1 MQRHHRLWRA
11 RSDRRGTALI
21 LVLLLTVAVGA
32 LALSAIALSGSGTL
46 IARYFDRERDF
57 RYAAEAG
64 LAMGRSRMTSDTGF
78 TLPDSLYVMVDSART
93 ISGADGEV
101 IPGVKVNVYAGRSG
115 DVSGQYGEYATIVAE
130 AYDDR
135 SGTHYV
141 RRLDMVAENFARY
154 AMFTNK
160 WPSGL
165 AYTTGEFI
173 RGRAHSNQNWESRGS
188 PVYWDTVSAVGT
200 VQGGSP
206 DYRRGKI
213 SKARYIP
220 IPPVSRL
227 AILHDRAE
235 DGALD
240 IVSAGSD
247 LESVRTRIEFVAIDL
262 DGNDSLT
269 GQWEG
274 FMRVYE
280 ASSQAGAGALRVDYG
295 ASVGVSNPAA
305 WKKND
310 PDTWVMGT
318 VRDDQCGDWHVDE
331 TDGRVKFYPVSV
343 HGTDWF
349 KDQMH
354 DAEDWFNGKNH
365 TPDKN
370 DRDKIM
376 DNMDLASLGYFPRC
390 YPVGDPHLV
399 AIERPTVATLFGNDP
414 SNWEKGGED
423 STFTDSTAYGR
434 WLAWSGDPT
443 AVKTELDE
451 MPSGASHPNYDEG
464 KYDFYRTACGPGNC
478 AYKRLWPLH
487 RQLNPGFHG
496 VIHVHGPV
504 AISGTLRGMV
514 TLYAQTY
521 GSREGTVAFI
531 DDLVYSVDP
540 AELPY
545 CQNLLGVIADGDAMI
560 TDNAMNSPQ
569 KPKNDY
575 FWMGGNV
582 NGMSTREDWVF
593 HGVIMSRTGTVGVE
607 NYDRHPEHK
616 KKCGDA
622 NSGRG
627 CIRQA
632 GGVIEDHIS
641 ATYTG
646 SGDGFGE
653 NRSVDQCL
661 MTKSPPYFPTT
672 GNYFNNRY
680 FEIDPARFDP
690 KAYFRQLQSRM

>member
-1 MQRHHRLWRA
+1 MQPRNLLWTSRGE
-11 RSDRRGTALI
+11 RSGTALV

-32 LALSAIALSGSGTL
+32 LALSAIALSGSSSL
-46 IARYFDRERDF
+46 ITRYFDRERDY

-64 LAMGRSRMTSDTGF
+64 LAIGRSRLASDTSLA
-78 TLPDSLYVMVDSART
+78 LPDSLYVMVDSGRSIT
-93 ISGADGEV
+93 GADGAV
-101 IPGVKVNVYAGRSG
+101 VPGVKVNVYAGRSG

-135 SGTHYV
+135 GGTHYV

-154 AMFTNK
+154 AMFTNR

-188 PVYWDTVSAVGT
+188 PVYWDTVSAVGS
-200 VQGGSP
+200 VGGGSA

-213 SKARYIP
+213 GGARYIP

-227 AILHDRAE
+227 AILHDRAV

-247 LESVRTRIEFVAIDL
+247 LSSVRTRIEFVAIDL
-262 DGNDSLT
+262 DGDASLT

-280 ASSQAGAGALRVDYG
+280 AAAKAGAGTLRVDYG
-295 ASVGVSNPAA
+295 AGVPVDNPAA

-310 PDTWVMGT
+310 PDTWVAGT
-318 VRDDQCGDWHVDE
+318 VRDDQCGDWHLDGK
-331 TDGRVKFYPVSV
+331 DGRVKFYPVSV
-343 HGTDWF
+343 HGTGWFRDQAHAATDWF
-349 KDQMH
+349 DGKSRQADKD
-354 DAEDWFNGKNH
+354 
-365 TPDKN
+365 
-370 DRDKIM
+370 DRDRIM
-376 DNMDLASLGYFPRC
+376 NNMDLESLGYFPRC

-399 AIERPTVATLFGNDP
+399 AIERATVPALFANDAGA
-414 SNWEKGGED
+414 WEKGGED

-434 WLAWSGDPT
+434 WLAWSGDR
-443 AVKTELDE
+443 TELSAALGA
-451 MPSGASHPNYDEG
+451 MPSAPSHPSYDAA
-464 KYDFYRTACGPGNC
+464 KYDFYRTTCTTGNC
-478 AYKRLWPLH
+478 AYRTLWPLN
-487 RQLNPGFHG
+487 RRVNPGFHG

-504 AISGTLRGMV
+504 AISGVLRGMV
-514 TLYAQTY
+514 TLYAQSH
-521 GSREGTVAFI
+521 GARQGAVAFI
-531 DDLVYSVDP
+531 DDMVYAVDP
-540 AELPY
+540 AELPH

-569 KPKNDY
+569 KPKSNY
-575 FWMGGNV
+575 YWMGGNLD
-582 NGMSTREDWVF
+582 GISTREDWVF

-607 NYDRHPEHK
+607 NYDKHPENK
-616 KKCGDA
+616 KQCGDA

-672 GNYFNNRY
+672 GNYFDNRY
-680 FEIDPARFDP
+680 LEIDPARFEP
-690 KAYFRQLQSRM
+690 RAYFRQLQSRM

>member
-1 MQRHHRLWRA
+1 MERHHRLWA
-11 RSDRRGTALI
+11 RQRERRGTALI
-21 LVLLLTVAVGA
+21 LVLLLTVAVAA
-32 LALSAIALSGSGTL
+32 LALSAIALSGSSTIL
-46 IARYFDRERDF
+46 THYFDRERDY

-64 LAMGRSRMTSDTGF
+64 LAMGRSHMVTDTAF
-78 TLPDSLYVMVDSART
+78 MLPDSLYVLVDSAQSIT
-93 ISGADGEV
+93 GADGEV

-115 DVSGQYGEYATIVAE
+115 DVSGQFGEYATVLAE
-130 AYDDR
+130 AYDER

-160 WPSGL
+160 WQSGL

-173 RGRAHSNQNWESRGS
+173 RGRAHSNQNWQSSGS
-188 PVYWDTVSAVGT
+188 PTYFDTVSAVGSVT
-200 VQGGSP
+200 GGSP
-206 DYRRGKI
+206 DYKKGKL
-213 SKARYIP
+213 SNARYIP

-227 AILHDRAE
+227 AILHDRAV
-235 DGALD
+235 DGDLD
-240 IVSAGSD
+240 VVTAGSD
-247 LESVRTRIEFVAIDL
+247 LSTVRTRIEFLGIDL

-280 ASSQAGAGALRVDYG
+280 ASTRAGAGALRADYD
-295 ASVGVSNPAA
+295 ATLSVSNPAA
-305 WKKND
+305 WKKNT
-310 PDTWVMGT
+310 PHTWVMGT
-318 VRDDQCGDWHVDE
+318 VQDDQCGDWHVDE

-349 KDQMH
+349 KGQMH
-354 DAEDWFNGKNH
+354 DAEDWFNGKIH
-365 TPDKN
+365 TPDQN

-376 DNMDLASLGYFPRC
+376 GNLDLQSMGYFPRC

-399 AIERPTVATLFGNDP
+399 AIERPTVASKFGNDALA
-414 SNWEKGGED
+414 WEKGGED
-423 STFTDSTAYGR
+423 STFTDSTAYGK
-434 WLAWSGDPT
+434 WLVWGGASS
-443 AVKTELDE
+443 AVKAVLDA
-451 MPSGASHPNYDEG
+451 MPSGGTHPDYDDA
-464 KYDFYRTACGPGNC
+464 KYDFYKTCTSDNC
-478 AYKRLWPLH
+478 AYTHLWPLH
-487 RQLNPGFHG
+487 RSLNPGFHG

-504 AISGTLRGMV
+504 AMSGVLRGMI

-521 GSREGTVAFI
+521 SSREGAVAFI
-531 DDLVYSVDP
+531 DDLVYAVDP
-540 AELPY
+540 AQLPF
-545 CQNLLGVIADGDAMI
+545 CQNLLGVIADDDAMI
-560 TDNAMNSPQ
+560 TDNTMNSPQ
-569 KPKNDY
+569 KPKKNY
-575 FWMGGNV
+575 FWMGGNL
-582 NGMSTREDWVF
+582 NDISTREDWVF

-607 NYDRHPEHK
+607 NYGEHAEHK

-632 GGVIEDHIS
+632 GGVIEDHIT

-646 SGDGFGE
+646 NGDGFGE

-672 GNYFNNRY
+672 GSFFDNRF
-680 FEIDPARFDP
+680 FEVDPARFEP
-690 KAYFRQLQSRM
+690 KSYFRQLQSRM